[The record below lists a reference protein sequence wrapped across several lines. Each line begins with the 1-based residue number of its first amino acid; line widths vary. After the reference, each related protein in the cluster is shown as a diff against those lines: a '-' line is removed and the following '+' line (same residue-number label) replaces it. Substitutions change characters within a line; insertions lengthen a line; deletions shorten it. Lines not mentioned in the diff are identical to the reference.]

1 MKKKIFAI
9 FCITLLSISVFTGCG
24 KEKTVSDNTVTE
36 TSTKDSKFVIE
47 NDNVKVANYKGI
59 EIEPS
64 VIGINP
70 YDEITD
76 EQVQAFIN
84 YNLEY
89 YYSEE
94 ETIPTYADLT
104 DEMVA
109 NLSYGEYIH
118 VDDYVEFIRN
128 LMMDENKEL
137 FKEYASDYLFRN
149 VVEDSVLKDYTDED
163 LQEYIDYANEY
174 FTEYA
179 QSLNVS
185 FETYRKENLG
195 FETQEE
201 YDNYIKEEALANLKT
216 KFIIEAI
223 AEEENITISQE
234 EIEEEIN
241 NYITY
246 NGFENKEAVLEFVT
260 EDEIVVNLK
269 YYKVMDLIYSESVL
283 ITTNN

>member
-1 MKKKIFAI
+1 M
-9 FCITLLSISVFTGCG
+9 
-24 KEKTVSDNTVTE
+24 
-36 TSTKDSKFVIE
+36 
-47 NDNVKVANYKGI
+47 
-59 EIEPS
+59 
-64 VIGINP
+64 
-70 YDEITD
+70 
-76 EQVQAFIN
+76 
-84 YNLEY
+84 
-89 YYSEE
+89 
-94 ETIPTYADLT
+94 
-104 DEMVA
+104 
-109 NLSYGEYIH
+109 
-118 VDDYVEFIRN
+118 
-128 LMMDENKEL
+128 
-137 FKEYASDYLFRN
+137 
-149 VVEDSVLKDYTDED
+149 
-163 LQEYIDYANEY
+163 QEYIDYANEY

-283 ITTNN
+283 ITTNNQGINVKATLVAFLLGFSIITSIFVMKNFLEEMKCVKK

>member
-1 MKKKIFAI
+1 M
-9 FCITLLSISVFTGCG
+9 
-24 KEKTVSDNTVTE
+24 
-36 TSTKDSKFVIE
+36 
-47 NDNVKVANYKGI
+47 
-59 EIEPS
+59 
-64 VIGINP
+64 
-70 YDEITD
+70 
-76 EQVQAFIN
+76 
-84 YNLEY
+84 
-89 YYSEE
+89 
-94 ETIPTYADLT
+94 
-104 DEMVA
+104 
-109 NLSYGEYIH
+109 
-118 VDDYVEFIRN
+118 
-128 LMMDENKEL
+128 
-137 FKEYASDYLFRN
+137 
-149 VVEDSVLKDYTDED
+149 
-163 LQEYIDYANEY
+163 QEYIDYANEY